1 MSGQDRLSRVR
12 PPAPGAGPE
21 APVELR
27 RIQPRGVIRVVFWG
41 LRLYIL
47 VMVIL
52 VIIGFAR
59 GLH

>member
-1 MSGQDRLSRVR
+1 MSGQDRRSRVR
-12 PPAPGAGPE
+12 PPAPDTGPE